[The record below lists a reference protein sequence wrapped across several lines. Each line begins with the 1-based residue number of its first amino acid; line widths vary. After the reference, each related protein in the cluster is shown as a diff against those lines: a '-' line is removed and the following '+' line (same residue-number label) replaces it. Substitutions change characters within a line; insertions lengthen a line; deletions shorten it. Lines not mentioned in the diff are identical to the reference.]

1 MGDNQG
7 GFAAYTGYVDAHYLE
22 LAAQVGRRD
31 KERTWAMM
39 QIAAGQRVLDVG
51 CGPGLDTVA
60 MAALVGPTG
69 SVAGVDHDPAMVAAA
84 DARAEAAGIAEW
96 TLHQV
101 AEAAR
106 LPFAAD
112 SFDACRSERLFQHLP
127 QPEQALAEMIRVTR
141 HGGLVVVMDTD
152 YSTLTIDSRETDIER
167 RLARYTTE
175 RLHSGYVARHL
186 YGMFRR
192 AGLLDVSVEVSPQAF
207 LRYPLARLGWLDE
220 VERQALA
227 TGIVTEEA
235 LARWRADLE
244 GAGQVD
250 AFFASLNHIL
260 VVGRKAF

>member
-1 MGDNQG
+1 MGNDQG

-22 LAAQVGRRD
+22 LAAQIGRRD

-39 QIAAGQRVLDVG
+39 QIAGGQRALDVG

-60 MAALVGPTG
+60 LAALVGPNG
-69 SVAGVDHDPAMVAAA
+69 SVTGVDHDPAMVAAA
-84 DARAEAAGIAEW
+84 DTRAEAAGVTEW
-96 TLHQV
+96 THHQV
-101 AEAAR
+101 AEATR
-106 LPFAAD
+106 LPFAAE

-127 QPEQALAEMIRVTR
+127 QPDQALAEMIRVTR
-141 HGGLVVVMDTD
+141 PGGLVVVMDTD
-152 YSTLTIDSRETDIER
+152 YSTLTIASRETDIER
-167 RLARYTTE
+167 RLARYTAE

-192 AGLLDVSVEVSPQAF
+192 AGLLDVSVEVSPQPF
-207 LRYPLARLGWLDE
+207 LSYPLARLGWLDE
-220 VERQALA
+220 VERLALA
-227 TGIVTEEA
+227 AGVVTEEA

-244 GAGQVD
+244 DAEQAG